1 MVSNKSWQGKLE
13 EALRNTH
20 SGTTL
25 EMYEFHR
32 EPTLRAARAA
42 RATRGGIPLDMAYH
56 ATWLQD
62 GDQRGCV
69 PKDAPYRL
77 SGPRAQKHAA
87 GTCPMVLEPNAVLKV
102 ALW

>member
-32 EPTLRAARAA
+32 NPSFEQRALPLRHVVVSHLTWHIMRLGCRMAINVDVYLKMHRIDLADRELKNMQQARA
-42 RATRGGIPLDMAYH
+42 
-56 ATWLQD
+56 
-62 GDQRGCV
+62 
-69 PKDAPYRL
+69 
-77 SGPRAQKHAA
+77 
-87 GTCPMVLEPNAVLKV
+87 
-102 ALW
+102 LWY